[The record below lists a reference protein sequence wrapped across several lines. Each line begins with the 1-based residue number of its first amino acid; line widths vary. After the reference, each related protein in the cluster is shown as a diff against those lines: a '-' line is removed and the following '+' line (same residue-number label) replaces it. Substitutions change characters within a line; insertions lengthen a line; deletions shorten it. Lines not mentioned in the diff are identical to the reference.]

1 MLVEDLEDVLG
12 RVAAVN
18 RRLLQVGSQ
27 MDVRIGTVQD
37 LSRNAMR
44 RAYEIRQEIAGPW
57 SEAVEALDLV
67 IGRRAGGPRT
77 DGTVVVDPELQ
88 DLLSR
93 LRAAAAGQL
102 EAGRHLES
110 LTEVLS
116 SLSHELA
123 DDSHYRGEIRLLE
136 ERMQS
141 VAESGQTLLARLR
154 GPELEADLDADVEGK
169 TSEGSQR
176 PA

>member
-1 MLVEDLEDVLG
+1 
-12 RVAAVN
+12 
-18 RRLLQVGSQ
+18 
-27 MDVRIGTVQD
+27 
-37 LSRNAMR
+37 
-44 RAYEIRQEIAGPW
+44 
-57 SEAVEALDLV
+57 
-67 IGRRAGGPRT
+67 
-77 DGTVVVDPELQ
+77 VVVDAELQ

-93 LRAAAAGQL
+93 LRAAASGQL
-102 EAGRHLES
+102 EAGQHLES